1 MRPFSQRITHRA
13 LRFPVRVLTPTPAQ
27 PQTQPQAPQTQPQ
40 APQAQ
45 PQTQPQ
51 AQQPILGINV
61 AAELA
66 RFRPFQTY
74 ASMPI
79 GLRRRVVEV
88 ARKLRLAQKDAR
100 TMSEDVFELM
110 AIVDHLAW
118 CVDENERQAQGQVFA
133 VTK

>member
-1 MRPFSQRITHRA
+1 MRPFNQRITHRG
-13 LRFPVRVLTPTPAQ
+13 LRFPVRVLTPQTQQQQ
-27 PQTQPQAPQTQPQ
+27 PQAQAQAQQQPQAP
-40 APQAQ
+40 
-45 PQTQPQ
+45 
-51 AQQPILGINV
+51 PILGVNV

-88 ARKLRLAQKDAR
+88 ARKLHLAQRTQRDAR

-118 CVDENERQAQGQVFA
+118 CVDDKERQAQGQVFA
-133 VTK
+133 ATK

>member
-1 MRPFSQRITHRA
+1 MRPFNQRITHRG
-13 LRFPVRVLTPTPAQ
+13 LRFPVRALTPP
-27 PQTQPQAPQTQPQ
+27 QPQAPAPQPKAPAPQPPSKAPPQ
-40 APQAQ
+40 AA
-45 PQTQPQ
+45 T
-51 AQQPILGINV
+51 ILGVNV

-79 GLRRRVVEV
+79 GLRHRVVEV
-88 ARKLRLAQKDAR
+88 ARKLHLAQRTQKDAR

-118 CVDENERQAQGQVFA
+118 CVNENERHAQGKIFA

>member
-1 MRPFSQRITHRA
+1 MRPFSQRITHRG
-13 LRFPVRVLTPTPAQ
+13 LRFPVRVLTPTPA
-27 PQTQPQAPQTQPQ
+27 PQTQPQAPA
-40 APQAQ
+40 AP
-45 PQTQPQ
+45 PPPTT
-51 AQQPILGINV
+51 ILGVNV

-88 ARKLRLAQKDAR
+88 ARKLRQAQTQKDAR